1 MDMTPFMYRFPEL
14 ARNETRSV
22 TVTGRDDLPNG
33 EYGFIELYCD
43 KPNCDCRRVMV
54 VVLRPETGWKF
65 WAAINYGWET
75 VEFYQKWA
83 GAPAWDRALWAGAF
97 LDPLHAETPISPAL
111 LKLFNFIL
119 QSPGYVERLKKHY
132 QLFRD
137 SVEEE
142 FAKQNATARH
152 AKASA
157 HRRMAK

>member
-33 EYGFIELYCD
+33 EYGFIELFCD

-65 WAAINYGWET
+65 WAAINFGWES

-97 LDPLHAETPISPAL
+97 LDPLHPETPISPAL

-142 FAKQNATARH
+142 CKKKNATARH
-152 AKASA
+152 TEAST
-157 HRRMAK
+157 HRRMA

>member
-65 WAAINYGWET
+65 WAAINFGWES

-97 LDPLHAETPISPAL
+97 LDPLHVKTPISPAL

-142 FAKQNATARH
+142 FAKKNTTARH
-152 AKASA
+152 TEAST
-157 HRRMAK
+157 HRRMA